1 MVKVLLKI
9 ITGVLTSFMFFPF
22 EFVAFPGMNTKKAM
36 AALGL
41 VFCAFQFL
49 KRRSMEIPSNLF
61 HLSIGAGV
69 VSLIGVFA
77 VTYNDTPDYA
87 YATYIVSMWVWLS
100 AAFVVCSVIKWV
112 HGKIDVELVVHY
124 LLVVSVVQCVL
135 AIAIDVDPVLKGWVN
150 TYIAQEQD
158 FLNEVKRLYGI
169 GAALDVAGTR
179 FSACLIM
186 LAVLIH
192 QKKDELS
199 KNQLWLYI
207 LAYVIIAVI
216 GNMIAR
222 TTSVGIVLG
231 LLYLAY
237 VFKVWQLLIRKSSV
251 GIWLNIIVAIILAV
265 PIVSYLYSNNDQ
277 FQRLFRFAFEGFFN
291 YVEHGTWETASTEK
305 LKTMYVFPEEFKT
318 WVIGD
323 GYFSNPNFSDINYV
337 GNTSKRGYYMG
348 TDVGYLRFIF
358 YFGTIGLLAFCAFM
372 NYAANLCARN
382 LPHYK
387 VLFSML
393 LISNF
398 VIWLKVSTDIFLVFA
413 LFICVANMY
422 EEDEDRLLH
431 SRDV

>member
-1 MVKVLLKI
+1 MVKVLLMI

-22 EFVAFPGMNTKKAM
+22 EFVAFPGMNTKKVM
-36 AALGL
+36 AVLGL
-41 VFCAFQFL
+41 VFCALQFL

-61 HLSIGAGV
+61 HLSIGAGI

-87 YATYIVSMWVWLS
+87 YATYLVSMWVWLS
-100 AAFVVCSVIKWV
+100 AAFVICTLIKWV
-112 HGKIDVELVVHY
+112 HGRIDVELVIHY
-124 LLVVSVVQCVL
+124 LLAVSVVQCVL
-135 AIAIDVDPVLKGWVN
+135 AIAIDVDPILKGWVD

-158 FLNEVKRLYGI
+158 FLNDVKRLYGI
-169 GAALDVAGTR
+169 GAKLDVAGTR

-192 QKKDELS
+192 QNKDRLT
-199 KNQLWLYI
+199 KTRLWFYI
-207 LAYVIIAVI
+207 FAYVIIGVI
-216 GNMIAR
+216 GNMVAR
-222 TTSVGIVLG
+222 TTSVGIVVG
-231 LLYLAY
+231 LLYLGY

-251 GIWLNIIVAIILAV
+251 GIWLNIIVAIVVAV
-265 PIVSYLYSNNDQ
+265 PIVSYFYSTNDQ
-277 FQRLFRFAFEGFFN
+277 FYRLFRFAFEGFFN
-291 YVEHGTWETASTEK
+291 FVENGTWETASTEK

-318 WVIGD
+318 WIIGD

-337 GNTSKRGYYMG
+337 GNTAKHGYYMG

-372 NYAANLCARN
+372 NYAAKLCARN
-382 LPHYK
+382 LPRYK
-387 VLFSML
+387 VLFGLL

-398 VIWLKVSTDIFLVFA
+398 VIWLKVATDIFLVFA

>member
-1 MVKVLLKI
+1 MLKYIQIAIGVI
-9 ITGVLTSFMFFPF
+9 ITSFYFFPF
-22 EFVAFPGMNTKKAM
+22 EFTFLPGVNTKMAM
-36 AALGL
+36 AGIGL
-41 VFCAFQFL
+41 VILGFQLGKARNSIFS
-49 KRRSMEIPSNLF
+49 KDAVTISMYAL
-61 HLSIGAGV
+61 V
-69 VSLIGVFA
+69 VSFTSFVA
-77 VTYNDTPDYA
+77 VTLNETRDY
-87 YATYIVSMWVWLS
+87 TYVSYIISMWVWLS

-112 HGKIDVELVVHY
+112 HGRIDVELVVHY
-124 LLVVSVVQCVL
+124 LLVVNVVQCIL
-135 AIAIDVDPVLKGWVN
+135 AVAIDVDPVLKGWVN

-192 QKKDELS
+192 QKKDGLS

-207 LAYVIIAVI
+207 GAYVIIAVV

-231 LLYLAY
+231 LLYLGY

-251 GIWLNIIVAIILAV
+251 GIWLNIIVAIVIAV
-265 PIVSYLYSNNDQ
+265 PIVSYLYSNNEQ
-277 FQRLFRFAFEGFFN
+277 FHRLFRFAFEGFFN
-291 YVEHGTWETASTEK
+291 YVEHGTWETASTER

-318 WVIGD
+318 WIIGD

-337 GNTSKRGYYMG
+337 GNTTKYGYYMG

-372 NYAANLCARN
+372 NYAAKLCARN
-382 LPHYK
+382 LPRYK
-387 VLFSML
+387 VLFGLL

-398 VIWLKVSTDIFLVFA
+398 VIWLKVATDIFLVFA